1 MHIAPSA
8 FRQHSACLFVV
19 FCVAIGGCNPTPPP
33 AKAVPAAV
41 PQTGAPPTDNIAS
54 TTQLKAGEALPP
66 SHPPLQSTMPP
77 HPTGNASSVPEVN
90 LQIAA
95 QHPKA
100 FRKTQLTVAVPDS
113 VRGKW
118 ASATLAVS
126 AGGAEELH
134 KVAIGDQIPVGKN
147 QRLRLVHYLPAYSS
161 DFQTVTSSS
170 NEEVNPAVQ
179 VQFLSSGQVLAE
191 GWVFS
196 KLPEFN
202 SFRSEQIKVRL
213 VSAER
218 TGKQ

>member
-8 FRQHSACLFVV
+8 LRQISTCLFVV
-19 FCVAIGGCNPTPPP
+19 LCVAVGGCNPSPPPP
-33 AKAVPAAV
+33 AKAAPAAL
-41 PQTGAPPTDNIAS
+41 PQTSTQPTLADNMTS
-54 TTQLKAGEALPP
+54 TTQVKGDEPLPP
-66 SHPPLQSTMPP
+66 NHPPLPSATPP
-77 HPTGNASSVPEVN
+77 HPTGNGPNVN
-90 LQIAA
+90 GQIAA

-100 FRKTQLTVAVPDS
+100 LGKTKLAVAIPDS
-113 VRGKW
+113 VKGKW

-126 AGGAEELH
+126 TGGAEEMR
-134 KVAIGDQIPVGKN
+134 KVAIGDQVSVGKN
-147 QRLRLVHYLPAYSS
+147 QQLRLVHYVPAYTS

-179 VQFLSSGQVLAE
+179 IQVLSNGQVVSE
-191 GWVFS
+191 GWVFA

-218 TGKQ
+218 TGNK